1 MKNVARSVTLGLMST
16 LPNVR
21 YSFFRAPS
29 HLHNAIAIISHKF
42 SLPICSANKIDKDRE
57 IDLLQMFC
65 SFFVI
70 IDLIEFILRSYAETS
85 IELCYK
91 LSVSHDLKEK
101 NTYFAK
107 KHLFIHPL

>member
-1 MKNVARSVTLGLMST
+1 
-16 LPNVR
+16 
-21 YSFFRAPS
+21 
-29 HLHNAIAIISHKF
+29 
-42 SLPICSANKIDKDRE
+42 
-57 IDLLQMFC
+57 MFC
-65 SFFVI
+65 SFFI
-70 IDLIEFILRSYAETS
+70 LIDVIEFILRSYYRETS